1 MYIPIILG
9 SVRRNRRS
17 VRVARFVRSL
27 LARRSALETEL
38 LDLAEFDFPVM
49 VERLRLRDD
58 PPAGLQR
65 FSDAIAKGDAVLV
78 VTPEYN
84 GGYPGALKNA
94 LDYLLPEFRRKA
106 VGIVTVSSGGFGGVN
121 CLGQLRAVF
130 LSMSAIPVPAKF
142 PVSRVQNA
150 FSADGTPEYETQ
162 VERANKFIDDFLWFG
177 EALRDRRARDE

>member
-9 SVRRNRRS
+9 SVRRDRRS
-17 VRVARFVRSL
+17 LRVARFVRSL
-27 LARRSALETEL
+27 LEGRNGLETEL

-58 PPAGLQR
+58 PPAGLQQ
-65 FSDAIAKGDAVLV
+65 FADAIAKGDAVLV

-106 VGIVTVSSGGFGGVN
+106 VGIVTVSAGGFGGVN
-121 CLGQLRAVF
+121 CLAQLRTVF
-130 LSMSAIPVPAKF
+130 LSMSAVPVPARF

-150 FSADGTPEYETQ
+150 FEEDGTPEDPKYA
-162 VERANKFIDDFLWFG
+162 ERADEFIDEVLWFG
-177 EALRDRRARDE
+177 EALRDRRARDG